1 MNSSIRRR
9 RHTAAQITPP
19 EEIPTGDLLPAI
31 DSPIPV
37 EAPADDLPVVDSP
50 DPQPIPAD
58 DLPVAEKPA
67 RTKKSIKQ

>member
-1 MNSSIRRR
+1 MNSVTRRR
-9 RHTAAQITPP
+9 RHAAQITPP
-19 EEIPTGDLLPAI
+19 EEIPTGDLIPAV